1 MKKVLRLR
9 LLSVMLVIILIMQA
23 LSIMVSATD
32 FEENVQ
38 DLTEIAETP
47 EETTQEQPEY
57 ETVLPQMTPSMGLKA
72 GDKTLEELSLMTVDL
87 ATLPELIDPAVALEK
102 GHVNRLHL
110 QETSSNT
117 VMYQNQNGTKTT
129 YLFANPVKYIDGNGN
144 IKDKS
149 SAVSAVLDD
158 TYSYAMQSN
167 SVKAYFPKTTFVSSG
182 TKPSIFTLSFSV
194 PILMP
199 RKPKLPTACSTL
211 NICSPASK

>member
-23 LSIMVSATD
+23 LSITVSATD

-87 ATLPELIDPAVALEK
+87 TTLPELIDPAVALEK
-102 GHVNRLHL
+102 GL
-110 QETSSNT
+110 
-117 VMYQNQNGTKTT
+117 
-129 YLFANPVKYIDGNGN
+129 
-144 IKDKS
+144 
-149 SAVSAVLDD
+149 
-158 TYSYAMQSN
+158 
-167 SVKAYFPKTTFVSSG
+167 
-182 TKPSIFTLSFSV
+182 
-194 PILMP
+194 
-199 RKPKLPTACSTL
+199 
-211 NICSPASK
+211 

>member
-9 LLSVMLVIILIMQA
+9 LLSVMLVIILIVQV
-23 LSIMVSATD
+23 LSVTAFASSNEETVSEPTS
-32 FEENVQ
+32 V
-38 DLTEIAETP
+38 TETS

-87 ATLPELIDPAVALEK
+87 TTLPELIDPAVALEK

-117 VMYQNQNGTKTT
+117 IMYQNKNGTKTT
-129 YLFANPVKYIDGNGN
+129 YLFADPVKYIDTDGT

-149 SAVSAVLDD
+149 SSVSAVLDD

-167 SVKAYFPKTTFVSSG
+167 SVKAYFP
-182 TKPSIFTLSFSV
+182 
-194 PILMP
+194 
-199 RKPKLPTACSTL
+199 
-211 NICSPASK
+211 